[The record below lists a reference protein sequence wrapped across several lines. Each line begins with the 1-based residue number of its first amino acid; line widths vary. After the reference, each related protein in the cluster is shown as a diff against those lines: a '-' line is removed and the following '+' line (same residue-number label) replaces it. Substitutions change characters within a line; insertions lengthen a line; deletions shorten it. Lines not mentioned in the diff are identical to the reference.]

1 MMKFTPPKV
10 NLFLALILWD
20 GQVSANPKHGEM
32 VIARAVNCK
41 AVTGVLAVVK
51 ALGAPATSFCSSY
64 LNIAPTSTV
73 KITSTP
79 ITVQ

>member
-1 MMKFTPPKV
+1 MKLTHPTI
-10 NLFLALILWD
+10 NLFLGLAYWD
-20 GQVSANPKHGEM
+20 RQVSAHPKHGDI

-51 ALGAPATSFCSSY
+51 ALGTPATSFCSSY
-64 LNIAPTSTV
+64 LNIAPTGTV

-79 ITVQ
+79 TTVQ